1 MQTTITIDRTKLLQ
15 RLRLTLA
22 YNADRNPAVADR
34 YAEVIMT
41 TNDDEIAEA
50 YWLQALVWVA
60 SALKRFGGEVNPGE
74 DGVALLMLSP
84 NSVASRTS
92 ILGDIIT
99 SAVEY
104 KIASDW
110 LTVVGDVD
118 SQVRYRERA
127 QGYIEEAIDLC
138 LRRVRPQR
146 MMRR

>member
-74 DGVALLMLSP
+74 DGVALLMLSH

>member
-1 MQTTITIDRTKLLQ
+1 MQTVITIDRTKLLQ

-41 TNDDEIAEA
+41 TNDTEIAET
-50 YWLQALVWVA
+50 YLLQALVWVA
-60 SALKRFGGEVNPGE
+60 SALKRFGAEVNPGE
-74 DGVALLMLSP
+74 DGVTLLMLSP

-92 ILGDIIT
+92 ILADIVT

-110 LTVVGDVD
+110 LMVVGDAD
-118 SQVRYRERA
+118 SQSRYRERA

>member
-41 TNDDEIAEA
+41 TNDDEIADT

-60 SALKRFGGEVNPGE
+60 SALKRFGGEVTPGE

-146 MMRR
+146 MRR

>member
-127 QGYIEEAIDLC
+127 QGYIEEAIGLC

-146 MMRR
+146 MTRR

>member
-22 YNADRNPAVADR
+22 YNADRNPAVASR

-41 TNDDEIAEA
+41 TNDEEIAKT

-92 ILGDIIT
+92 FMIL
-99 SAVEY
+99 
-104 KIASDW
+104 
-110 LTVVGDVD
+110 LPPC
-118 SQVRYRERA
+118 RA
-127 QGYIEEAIDLC
+127 K
-138 LRRVRPQR
+138 
-146 MMRR
+146 

>member
-1 MQTTITIDRTKLLQ
+1 MQTVITIDRTKLLQ

-41 TNDDEIAEA
+41 TNDTEIAET
-50 YWLQALVWVA
+50 YLLQALVWVA
-60 SALKRFGGEVNPGE
+60 SALKRFGAEVNPGE
-74 DGVALLMLSP
+74 DGVTLLMLSP

-92 ILGDIIT
+92 ILADIVT

-146 MMRR
+146 MTRR

>member
-22 YNADRNPAVADR
+22 YNADRNPAVASR

-41 TNDDEIAEA
+41 TNDDEIAET

-118 SQVRYRERA
+118 SQVRYREKA

-146 MMRR
+146 MRR

>member
-1 MQTTITIDRTKLLQ
+1 MQTVITIDRTKLLQ

-41 TNDDEIAEA
+41 TNDNEIAET
-50 YWLQALVWVA
+50 YWLQALVWA
-60 SALKRFGGEVNPGE
+60 ATALKRFGGEVNPGE
-74 DGVALLMLSP
+74 DGIALLMLSS
-84 NSVASRTS
+84 NSVASHTS
-92 ILGDIIT
+92 ILSEVVT

-110 LTVVGDVD
+110 LTVVGDAD
-118 SQVRYRERA
+118 SQARYRERA

-138 LRRVRPQR
+138 LRRVRPQK
-146 MMRR
+146 MTRR